1 MVAIAS
7 HILYFVPL
15 NNLVTFAQRYKSCAF
30 SQVTCIRSQ
39 YFYFP
44 TFPITNTIM
53 SGSDGEKAQ
62 EDSQNDDQ
70 QQNDQFEGEIEG
82 QVDEIIT
89 KQVEDDPLS
98 EDTIEK
104 AGEAARAAQK
114 ANLQAAKT
122 KDPEERKRLLTE
134 AANNN
139 KTVQT
144 LQSGTL
150 QGAAAGGG
158 IGLATGAG
166 LGTVVGTVVGGVSF
180 PCSRLPAPL
189 IVFTWIPALGFIA
202 YVHTSR
208 MMLTKDN

>member
-1 MVAIAS
+1 MS
-7 HILYFVPL
+7 DSDKE
-15 NNLVTFAQRYKSCAF
+15 KSQA
-30 SQVTCIRSQ
+30 
-39 YFYFP
+39 
-44 TFPITNTIM
+44 
-53 SGSDGEKAQ
+53 G
-62 EDSQNDDQ
+62 SQNDDQ
-70 QQNDQFEGEIEG
+70 QQHDQLKEEIEG
-82 QVDEIIT
+82 QVDETIT
-89 KQVEDDPLS
+89 KQVENDPLS

-180 PCSRLPAPL
+180 HSTVFRITRSNLLCSLEFLHLVSFSEYTFLA
-189 IVFTWIPALGFIA
+189 
-202 YVHTSR
+202 
-208 MMLTKDN
+208 